1 MLARKGIAVELPP
14 KQIEINSITVTPT
27 EKSNTFKFLIECKGG
42 TYVRSI
48 CRDVAYALNTY
59 ATMTKLFRK
68 KSGLFTEK
76 TAVSAENFNSLTD
89 ILNALIPP
97 ENTVNFTSVYL
108 NEKQTEDILNGRH
121 CFVKNQNG
129 LYKVFGN
136 NEFIGVGQIEKN
148 NLTIKAFIKD

>member
-1 MLARKGIAVELPP
+1 
-14 KQIEINSITVTPT
+14 
-27 EKSNTFKFLIECKGG
+27 
-42 TYVRSI
+42 
-48 CRDVAYALNTY
+48 
-59 ATMTKLFRK
+59 MTKLFRK
-68 KSGLFTEK
+68 KSGLFTEE